1 MSFTKRKA
9 IILTAFVALAGVLG
23 TWFDREGDPAPQSIL
38 HHEEGIDL
46 SEPYGPK
53 IPSQHRI
60 ERIEG
65 QLETNSTLQEVL
77 LKHGFT
83 PQEIHQLILDT
94 KKIHDLNNVKS
105 GHRFV
110 IERFGSGRFRSFR
123 YVIDD
128 ESSLLVNHLNGQY
141 SASIL
146 RRDLRTVVSLFSSG
160 IEGSLWNTLIDRG
173 ESGLLTMNIFELM
186 QWDIAFT
193 AVQPYDSI
201 KVIFEKKYDGDE
213 FIKYGDI
220 HALVFNHEGKDFYAF
235 RFLDPIS
242 GKLKYYDYN
251 GKNVKKAFLK
261 IPLKAD
267 YRISSGFSYSRL
279 HPVTKRRRTHYGV
292 DYAAPQGT
300 PVLASASGK
309 VIFAG
314 RKGGNGNLVKIRHAN
329 GYTTYYLHLSKIL
342 VRKGQYVDQGHRI
355 GRVGATGI
363 ATGPHLDYRIQT
375 RGGKF
380 INPRKFVALPT
391 DKGVDP
397 EYMEDFIAV
406 RDAFLQH
413 LDAIPDA
420 LPEELDAPAVAG

>member
-1 MSFTKRKA
+1 MSFTHRKSLYLIPA
-9 IILTAFVALAGVLG
+9 LSLAGFVVLG
-23 TWFDREGDPAPQSIL
+23 GYWARMSEQGPVIYHEGELSHTVPQ
-38 HHEEGIDL
+38 
-46 SEPYGPK
+46 GPK
-53 IPSQHRI
+53 IPRESRI
-60 ERIEG
+60 DRVEG
-65 QLETNSTLQEVL
+65 QLPANSTLQDL
-77 LKHGFT
+77 LLQHDFT
-83 PQEIHQLILDT
+83 PQDIHQLIVDT
-94 KKIHDLNNVKS
+94 KDVHNLNSVKA
-105 GHRFV
+105 GNRFV
-110 IERFGSGRFRSFR
+110 IERFEGGQFRRFR
-123 YVIDD
+123 YAIDD
-128 ESSLLVNHLNGQY
+128 ESSMVVGYENGRY
-141 SASIL
+141 NASIQ
-146 RRDLRTVVSLFSSG
+146 RRELRTVVTQFSSG
-160 IEGSLWNTLIDRG
+160 IEGSLWNTLIDGG
-173 ESGLLTMNIFELM
+173 ESGLLTMNIFGLM

-193 AVQPYDSI
+193 AVQPYDSF
-201 KVIFEKKYDGDE
+201 KLIFEKKFDGDE

-220 HALVFNHEGKDFYAF
+220 HTLVFNHEGKDFYAF
-235 RFLDPIS
+235 RFHDPKS
-242 GKLKYYDYN
+242 GKLKYYDFN

-279 HPVTKRRRTHYGV
+279 HPVSRRRMPHYGV
-292 DYAAPQGT
+292 DYAAPRGT
-300 PVLASASGK
+300 PVLASAAGK
-309 VIFAG
+309 VIFAA

-406 RDAFLQH
+406 RDAFLRH
-413 LDAIPDA
+413 LDTIPDDVPQ
-420 LPEELDAPAVAG
+420 LEDMAVAG